1 LEEFRASTTFQFLA
15 SPGAEPDIFIWDGD
29 TMGASFAATGTVN
42 GPYRILKNIISAVK
56 KII

>member
-1 LEEFRASTTFQFLA
+1 
-15 SPGAEPDIFIWDGD
+15 
-29 TMGASFAATGTVN
+29 MGASFAATGTVN